1 MENHI
6 TSSKNYTF
14 REKLSWA
21 LYDWANSAFA
31 TTILA
36 GFFPLFFKSY
46 WASDLDDVTST
57 ALLGTASSIVGFI
70 IVMIAPFLGAMSDI
84 SNKRKLFLLVFAF
97 VGIFSTGLLFFTP
110 QGNWEWSLFV
120 FGFSMIGF
128 SGANIFYDALIV
140 DVSSESD
147 RNMVSAMGY
156 SLGYLG
162 GGILFSLNVA
172 MYIYP
177 SFFGIDSQVNG
188 ILYSFL
194 SVSIWWFIFS
204 IPLLI
209 FVKEKTLK
217 NELTGIN
224 NLIRESFYRIFKTL
238 KEIRGYKEVFI
249 FLIAYW
255 FYIDAIDTIV
265 RMAVAYG
272 SDLGLDAQ
280 YMIIALIVTQF
291 VGFPS
296 TFLFAYLAN
305 KFGLILMLT
314 IGILIYIFVCI
325 YSLFITTTIDFFVLA
340 TLVGLVQGGVQSV
353 SRTIYSRLI
362 PDNKSAEFFGF
373 YNLIGKSAVVVGPA
387 LVGWTAYIF
396 NNPKAGIVSLLI
408 LFIPGIIL
416 LYFVPRDKLG

>member
-6 TSSKNYTF
+6 TPSKNYTF

-31 TTILA
+31 TTVLA

-110 QGNWEWSLFV
+110 QGNWEWSLFI

-204 IPLLI
+204 IPLFI

-396 NNPKAGIVSLLI
+396 NNPKAGIISLLI